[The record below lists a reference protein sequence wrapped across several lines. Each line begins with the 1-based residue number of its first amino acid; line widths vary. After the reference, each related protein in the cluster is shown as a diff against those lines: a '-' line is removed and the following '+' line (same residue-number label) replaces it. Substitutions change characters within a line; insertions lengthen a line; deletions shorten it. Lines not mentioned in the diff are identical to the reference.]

1 MYIDNY
7 TIEVKDKVWD
17 EKKRT
22 YKKNKEVVAKLEDS
36 TGIGCKNFGKFLDD
50 LSDNP
55 TYRGT
60 INVKITIE
68 KEHYDWV
75 KQELGF

>member
-1 MYIDNY
+1 MFIDNY
-7 TIEVKDKVWD
+7 KIEVKEKVWD
-17 EKKRT
+17 EKKQT
-22 YKKNKEVVAKLEDS
+22 HKKNKEVVASIQDNS
-36 TGIGCKNFGKFLDD
+36 GISSKNFGKFLDD

-68 KEHYDWV
+68 KEHY
-75 KQELGF
+75 E

>member
-1 MYIDNY
+1 MYIDKY
-7 TIEVKDKVWD
+7 SIEVKDKVWD

-22 YKKNKEVVAKLEDS
+22 YKKEKEIVARIDDS
-36 TGIGCKNFGKFLDD
+36 SGIACKYFGKFLDD

-60 INVKITIE
+60 VNVKITIE
-68 KEHYDWV
+68 KEPY
-75 KQELGF
+75 

>member
-1 MYIDNY
+1 MYIDKY
-7 TIEVKDKVWD
+7 SIEVKDKVWD

-22 YKKNKEVVAKLEDS
+22 YKKEKEIVARIDDS
-36 TGIGCKNFGKFLDD
+36 SGIACKYFGKFLDD

-60 INVKITIE
+60 VNVKITID
-68 KEHYDWV
+68 KEPY
-75 KQELGF
+75 

>member
-50 LSDNP
+50 LSDNNI
-55 TYRGT
+55 TFRGT
-60 INVKITIE
+60 ISVHVIIDRGE
-68 KEHYDWV
+68 Y
-75 KQELGF
+75 

>member
-1 MYIDNY
+1 MYIDKY
-7 TIEVKDKVWD
+7 SIEVKDKVWD

-22 YKKNKEVVAKLEDS
+22 YKKEKEIVARIDDS
-36 TGIGCKNFGKFLDD
+36 SGIACKYFGKFLDD

-60 INVKITIE
+60 VTVKITIE
-68 KEHYDWV
+68 KEPY
-75 KQELGF
+75 

>member
-1 MYIDNY
+1 MYIDKY
-7 TIEVKDKVWD
+7 SIEVKDKVWD
-17 EKKRT
+17 EKRRT
-22 YKKNKEVVAKLEDS
+22 YKKEKEIVARIDDS
-36 TGIGCKNFGKFLDD
+36 SGIACKYFGKFLDD

-68 KEHYDWV
+68 KEHY
-75 KQELGF
+75 E

>member
-36 TGIGCKNFGKFLDD
+36 TGI
-50 LSDNP
+50 
-55 TYRGT
+55 
-60 INVKITIE
+60 V
-68 KEHYDWV
+68 
-75 KQELGF
+75 

>member
-1 MYIDNY
+1 MYIDKY
-7 TIEVKDKVWD
+7 SIEVKDKVWD

-22 YKKNKEVVAKLEDS
+22 YKKEKEIIARIDDS
-36 TGIGCKNFGKFLDD
+36 SGIACKYFGKFLDD

-60 INVKITIE
+60 VTVKITIE
-68 KEHYDWV
+68 KEPY
-75 KQELGF
+75 